1 MSRLRLGRINADDE
15 AVEADR
21 RGKPGQGCESLG
33 FGFGLSPMSPRRGRR
48 WWWWWTVRLR
58 WRKGEEEEEEE
69 ERIEF
74 GGRRWGRRCNS

>member
-1 MSRLRLGRINADDE
+1 MSRLRLGRVNADDE

-33 FGFGLSPMSPRRGRR
+33 LGFGLSPMSPRIGSR
-48 WWWWWTVRLR
+48 WWWWTVRLR

-69 ERIEF
+69 EEEM
-74 GGRRWGRRCNS
+74 GKEM